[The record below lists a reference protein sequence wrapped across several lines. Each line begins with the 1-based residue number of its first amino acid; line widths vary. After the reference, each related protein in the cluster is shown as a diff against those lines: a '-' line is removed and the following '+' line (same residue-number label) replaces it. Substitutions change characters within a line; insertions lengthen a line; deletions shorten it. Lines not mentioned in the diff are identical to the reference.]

1 MSSNRQNTQRGR
13 GGRGGRGGGRG
24 GKRRKYKKW
33 KPEPVKKKPFER
45 CPFIVGSPE
54 WAVWKNKRYEN
65 NVFHSTHEYEDEFI
79 PRTPIMDYKQQLNDK
94 KILRL
99 QKKMID
105 NNWTLKTDDD
115 EYFEHPRYMDK
126 KVEVYYYIA
135 SNGREFKIPFMDK
148 EEDYEG
154 LACSIAYTCPN
165 FYSSIEPNEFTN
177 YYDTRYGRRRRNYN
191 DYLEY
196 RMERRYEFEEEEKSI
211 AVANALNK
219 KLTNNATSNV

>member
-1 MSSNRQNTQRGR
+1 
-13 GGRGGRGGGRG
+13 GGRG

-79 PRTPIMDYKQQLNDK
+79 PRTLIMDYEQQINDK
-94 KILRL
+94 NILCL
-99 QKKMID
+99 QNQMIS
-105 NNWTLKTDDD
+105 NNWTLKTDND
-115 EYFEHPRYMDK
+115 EYFEHPLYMGK
-126 KVEVYYYIA
+126 KVKVYYYIA

-154 LACSIAYTCPN
+154 IACSIPFKCH
-165 FYSSIEPNEFTN
+165 SIESNGFIN

-191 DYLEY
+191 DYFGY

-219 KLTNNATSNV
+219 KLTNNAMSKV